1 MKIAIQY
8 LNDVNGNTQAV
19 QIPFTE
25 WRKVLNKLNKY
36 EQAFKIKSDLEEA
49 FEQVS
54 LLKKSKKPKQ
64 TLNEFL
70 SEI

>member
-64 TLNEFL
+64 TLNKFL
-70 SEI
+70 NEI